1 MGNFWWVEQRQDPG
15 PGVPEVCCKSH
26 PVMMFLEY
34 ALGSL
39 GSRNCTMN
47 SLIHWFTV
55 YENALAVVVTVG
67 VALFLVCCLECT
79 SCSCRDK
86 DEFFRRKK
94 V

>member
-1 MGNFWWVEQRQDPG
+1 
-15 PGVPEVCCKSH
+15 
-26 PVMMFLEY
+26 
-34 ALGSL
+34 
-39 GSRNCTMN
+39 MN

-67 VALFLVCCLECT
+67 VAIFLISCLECT
-79 SCSCRDK
+79 SCPCRDK